1 MIKPLPLLLTTT
13 ALVSIPLMADTN
25 KQEMVNQI
33 QAQVSSW
40 IDIQVTPQSS
50 IIQKMVFN
58 CEFYSATPYIKSPD
72 GSESSSG
79 SYRFY
84 AHNGVLG
91 SMTEPFTTQPL
102 PELTMCLKEDLVV
115 TTQDQ
120 AQLLFEAIETVY
132 PNHSMFD
139 ENFPKEIIQKPNGWH
154 FIDGEIFDDKK
165 GYVIETT
172 PEGKVTKIINSLNL

>member
-1 MIKPLPLLLTTT
+1 MNKPLSLLLTTT
-13 ALVSIPLMADTN
+13 ALFSTSLLANTN
-25 KQEMVNQI
+25 KQEMVKQI
-33 QAQVSSW
+33 QAQVNSW
-40 IDIQVTPQSS
+40 IDIQVTPQTS

-58 CEFYSATPYIKSPD
+58 CEFYSVTPYIKSPD

-84 AHNGVLG
+84 SHNGVLS

-102 PELTMCLKEDLVV
+102 PELTMCLKQDFVV
-115 TTQDQ
+115 TNQDE

-139 ENFPKEIIQKPNGWH
+139 ENFPKEIINKPNGWH

-165 GYVIETT
+165 GYVIESNA
-172 PEGKVTKIINSLNL
+172 EGKVTKIIRSLNL